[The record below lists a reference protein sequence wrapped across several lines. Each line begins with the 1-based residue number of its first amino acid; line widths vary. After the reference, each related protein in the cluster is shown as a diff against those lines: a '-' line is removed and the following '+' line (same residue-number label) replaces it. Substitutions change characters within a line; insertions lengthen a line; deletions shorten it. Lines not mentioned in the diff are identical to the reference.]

1 MAQAAATPTRR
12 CFTIADLNTE
22 IDDEPRVLDVVLGEG
37 LGFDR
42 PRDVRKLVE
51 RNLQEIQMYGVCA
64 TVAQTT
70 GPKGGRPGKAYYLN
84 EPQALLI
91 CMFSNTARAAE
102 VRKMLIDVFMEY
114 RRSQGTI
121 KVQAHER
128 RTSTKV
134 DDAIRLK
141 KNIDRLEAVVA
152 SVEPAQRVLTAMVI
166 DGEPVVVDVN
176 DFMMEGDD
184 EAVVLKWDGSL
195 EITKPANVV
204 LGDNRYGNDAVSVED
219 GRRSYSRHQSH
230 GARSGMTPWRQQGKM
245 TVRDGCVILGKVIR
259 GGVVKRELRTIEH
272 EPQYRGKKTLFR
284 DDILRLLSTGLTNRQ
299 IAQQTG
305 ATYQTVTHW
314 RRWAAD
320 NRPALLGRVA

>member
-1 MAQAAATPTRR
+1 MAQADCLVTRHR
-12 CFTIADLNTE
+12 FTIADLNTE

-37 LGFDR
+37 LGMAK
-42 PRDVRKLVE
+42 PADVRRTINSNSRELS
-51 RNLQEIQMYGVCA
+51 LHGEIVSQA
-64 TVAQTT
+64 IKTSAR
-70 GPKGGRPGKAYYLN
+70 GGRPGTAYYLN

-114 RRSQGTI
+114 RRGQLGTHH
-121 KVQAHER
+121 VRAHER
-128 RTSTKV
+128 RTSAKV

-141 KNIDRLEAVVA
+141 KNIDRLENIVA
-152 SVEPAQRVLTAMVI
+152 GVEPAQRVLTAMVI
-166 DGEPVVVDVN
+166 DNEPVVVDVN
-176 DFMMEGDD
+176 DFNVPEG
-184 EAVVLKWDGSL
+184 ERAVVLRHDGSMAVWPVSYI
-195 EITKPANVV
+195 EGGYSGAGKRSA
-204 LGDNRYGNDAVSVED
+204 YGPRVPSK
-219 GRRSYSRHQSH
+219 H
-230 GARSGMTPWRQQGKM
+230 GGTMRE
-245 TVRDGCVILGKVIR
+245 GCVIVGRVIER
-259 GGVVKRELRTIEH
+259 QPHTIDH
-272 EPQYRGKKTLFR
+272 EPHYRGRKVLFR